1 MDPALSTAQT
11 VQAHLEAPFESME
24 NLLMTISPMFRD
36 RFQQAL
42 FDKLQSVQTQ
52 QQLDAATAAAAAI
65 AASHDPSLPHPS
77 ATLLHQQQIFAQNH
91 APPSNRDNNSR
102 SGSSSSHNNTNSDN
116 NIQNLHHTSDEVS
129 FDELNHWIN

>member
-52 QQLDAATAAAAAI
+52 QELDAAAAA
-65 AASHDPSLPHPS
+65 AAAAARGSHDLPHPS

-91 APPSNRDNNSR
+91 APNRGNN
-102 SGSSSSHNNTNSDN
+102 NSDN
-116 NIQNLHHTSDEVS
+116 NIQNLRHTGDEVS